1 MALRCI
7 VRLTEERKRSTVV
20 KQLKCVPTHHRQVL
34 REAIDLD
41 DLMAA

>member
-7 VRLTEERKRSTVV
+7 VGITKERTRAAVV
-20 KQLKCVPTHHRQVL
+20 KQFKCVPTHHRQML